1 MIVYGYNKSELD
13 TNNCAYRRGDS
24 MIFEK
29 SSIETMKKR
38 QSVRNFDI
46 KNIEES
52 HVERI
57 KDYISNEDNLL
68 GPFGSKG
75 RIEFIQVTNNV
86 SDKGIKLGTY
96 GFIKNPQA
104 YLAGVAENSK
114 YSLVEFAYT
123 FQKLVLWLTELE
135 IGTCWMGGTFNRNSF
150 EQEIQLAEAEF
161 IPCITPIGY
170 PNQKQRVFDKA
181 LRYVVKADNKKP
193 GDKLFYDSTFEV
205 PLNKENAGLL
215 ELPIEMVR
223 LGPSA
228 SNKQPWRLLLTQDR
242 RVCHFYIEHT
252 PNYSSKLGYD
262 MQLLDMG
269 IAMCQFEFACKELD
283 IKGRWSVDKPDLLL
297 PNEQTEYIASWE
309 TL

>member
-1 MIVYGYNKSELD
+1 
-13 TNNCAYRRGDS
+13 
-24 MIFEK
+24 MIFER
-29 SSIETMKKR
+29 SIIDTMKKR
-38 QSVRNFDI
+38 QSVRNFET
-46 KNIEES
+46 KNIENS

-57 KDYISNEDNLL
+57 KEYISNEENLV
-68 GPFGSKG
+68 GPFGNKG
-75 RIEFIQVTNNV
+75 RMEFIQVTNNV

-104 YLAGVAENSK
+104 YLVGVAQNCK

-123 FQKLVLWLTELE
+123 FQKLVVWLTGLE

-150 EQEIQLAEAEF
+150 EQEIQLEDGVF

-193 GDKLFYDSTFEV
+193 WDQLFYDSTFEV

-215 ELPIEMVR
+215 EIPIEMVR
-223 LGPSA
+223 IGPSA
-228 SNKQPWRLLLTQDR
+228 SNKQPWRLLLSGDR
-242 RVCHFYIEHT
+242 KVCHFFIEHT

-262 MQLLDMG
+262 MQLLDIG
-269 IAMCQFEFACKELD
+269 IAMCQFELACKELNVE
-283 IKGRWSVDKPDLLL
+283 GRWSVANPTIKL
-297 PNEQTEYIASWE
+297 PNENFEYIVSWN

>member
-1 MIVYGYNKSELD
+1 MSLNQS
-13 TNNCAYRRGDS
+13 T
-24 MIFEK
+24 
-29 SSIETMKKR
+29 IETMKKR
-38 QSVRNFDI
+38 QSIRTFDTQ
-46 KNIEES
+46 N
-52 HVERI
+52 I
-57 KDYISNEDNLL
+57 KDSHLKIINDYINNEDNLI

-75 RIEFIQVTNNV
+75 VIKLIQVTNNV

-104 YLAGVAENSK
+104 YLVGITENNK
-114 YSLVEFAYT
+114 YSLVEFAYN
-123 FQKLVLWLTELE
+123 FQKLVILLTELQ

-150 EQEIQLAEAEF
+150 EQEIQLGEEEF

-193 GDKLFYDSTFEV
+193 WDKLFYDSTFDV
-205 PLNKENAGLL
+205 PLDKQKAGLL
-215 ELPIEMVR
+215 EVPIEMVR

-228 SNKQPWRLLLTQDR
+228 SNKQPWRLLLTNDR
-242 RVCHFYIEHT
+242 KVCHFYIEHT

-262 MQLLDMG
+262 MQLLDLG
-269 IAMCQFEFACKELD
+269 IAMCQFELACKELG
-283 IKGRWSVDKPDLLL
+283 IEGRWSVEKPDLIL

-309 TL
+309 IL

>member
-1 MIVYGYNKSELD
+1 MSLNQS
-13 TNNCAYRRGDS
+13 T
-24 MIFEK
+24 
-29 SSIETMKKR
+29 IETMKKR
-38 QSVRNFDI
+38 QSIRTFDTQSI
-46 KNIEES
+46 KVS
-52 HVERI
+52 HLKI
-57 KDYISNEDNLL
+57 INDHINNEDNLI

-75 RIEFIQVTNNV
+75 VIKLIQVTNNV

-104 YLAGVAENSK
+104 YLVGVTENNK

-123 FQKLVLWLTELE
+123 FQKLVILLTELQ

-150 EQEIQLAEAEF
+150 EQEIQLGEEEF

-181 LRYVVKADNKKP
+181 LRYVVKADNKKSW
-193 GDKLFYDSTFEV
+193 DKLFYDSTFDV
-205 PLNKENAGLL
+205 PLDKQNAGLL
-215 ELPIEMVR
+215 EVPIEMVR

-228 SNKQPWRLLLTQDR
+228 SNKQPWRLLLTNDHK
-242 RVCHFYIEHT
+242 VCHFYIEHT

-269 IAMCQFEFACKELD
+269 IAMCQFELACKELG
-283 IKGRWSVDKPDLLL
+283 IKGRWSVEKPDLLL

>member
-1 MIVYGYNKSELD
+1 MMFNKLTID
-13 TNNCAYRRGDS
+13 L
-24 MIFEK
+24 
-29 SSIETMKKR
+29 MKKR
-38 QSVRNFDI
+38 QSIRNFDTQNI
-46 KNIEES
+46 KDS
-52 HVERI
+52 HVKDI
-57 KDYISNEDNLL
+57 KEYITNDENLV
-68 GPFGSKG
+68 GPFGNRG
-75 RIEFIQVTNNV
+75 RIEFIPVTNNV

-96 GFIKNPQA
+96 GFIKNPQG
-104 YLAGVAENSK
+104 YLAGVARNSK

-123 FQKLVLWLTELE
+123 FQKLVIWLTGLE
-135 IGTCWMGGTFNRNSF
+135 VGTCWMGGTFNRNSF
-150 EQEIQLAEAEF
+150 EKEIQLGEGEF

-193 GDKLFYDSTFEV
+193 WDQLFYDTSFEV
-205 PLNKENAGLL
+205 PLKRENAGSL

-228 SNKQPWRLLLTQDR
+228 SNKQPWRLLMSSDR
-242 RVCHFYIEHT
+242 EVCHFYIEHT

-269 IAMCQFEFACKELD
+269 IAMGQFELACKELE
-283 IKGRWSVDKPDLLL
+283 IQGHWSVEEPSIQL
-297 PNEQTEYIASWE
+297 PTEHTEYIVSWN

>member
-1 MIVYGYNKSELD
+1 MSFNQ
-13 TNNCAYRRGDS
+13 A
-24 MIFEK
+24 
-29 SSIETMKKR
+29 IETMKKR
-38 QSVRNFDI
+38 QSIRTFATGN
-46 KNIEES
+46 
-52 HVERI
+52 I
-57 KDYISNEDNLL
+57 KDIHFKKIQNYLKNEQNLV

-75 RIEFIQVTNNV
+75 RIEFIPVTNNV

-96 GFIKNPQA
+96 GFIKNPQG
-104 YLAGVAENSK
+104 YLVGISENSK

-123 FQKLVLWLTELE
+123 FQKLVILLTQMN

-150 EQEIQLAEAEF
+150 EQEIQLGEGEF

-193 GDKLFYDSTFEV
+193 WDKLFFDSSFDV
-205 PLNKENAGLL
+205 PLNKENIGRL
-215 ELPIEMVR
+215 ETPIEMVR

-228 SNKQPWRLLLTQDR
+228 SNKQPWRLLLSSDR
-242 RVCHFYIEHT
+242 KFCHFYIEHT

-269 IAMCQFEFACKELD
+269 IAMGQFELACKEVEIDGSWVLENPT
-283 IKGRWSVDKPDLLL
+283 IPL
-297 PNEQTEYIASWE
+297 PNEHIEYIVSWNSNR
-309 TL
+309 

>member
-1 MIVYGYNKSELD
+1 MSNKKI
-13 TNNCAYRRGDS
+13 T
-24 MIFEK
+24 
-29 SSIETMKKR
+29 IETMKKR
-38 QSVRNFDI
+38 QSIRTFDI
-46 KNIEES
+46 QNLKDS
-52 HVERI
+52 HVKKI
-57 KDYISNEDNLL
+57 KEYINNEENLI

-75 RIEFIQVTNNV
+75 RIEFIQVTNNI

-104 YLAGVAENSK
+104 YLVGVAQNSK
-114 YSLVEFAYT
+114 YSLIEFAYT
-123 FQKLVLWLTELE
+123 FQKLVLWLTELGM
-135 IGTCWMGGTFNRNSF
+135 GTCWMGGTFNRNSF
-150 EQEIQLAEAEF
+150 EQEIQLEEGDF

-193 GDKLFYDSTFEV
+193 WDRLFYDSEFDL
-205 PLNKENAGLL
+205 PLKKENADLL
-215 ELPIEMVR
+215 ESPIEMIR

-228 SNKQPWRLLLTQDR
+228 SNKQPWRLVLSTDR
-242 RVCHFYIEHT
+242 KVCHFYIEHT

-269 IAMCQFEFACKELD
+269 IAMCQFELACKELD
-283 IKGRWSVDKPDLLL
+283 IKGRWTMENPAL
-297 PNEQTEYIASWE
+297 PLPTEHTEYIVSWN